1 MRVVRVRDGEQIRLG
16 VIDGEHTFIDVSA
29 HFADLDVV
37 FGLGQGLAPLQTLVA
52 EQGADLPRQPL
63 DAATLA
69 APIPRPHHL
78 ICIGLNYRDHAAE
91 AGMDAPSEPVIFNKA
106 PNTLVGPTDDIM
118 LPRGATSVDW
128 EIELGVVIGRRARY
142 LERAEEAHEVIA
154 GFVLV
159 NDVSERD
166 AQLHRGGQWMKGK
179 SFETFNPCGPVLVT
193 PDELSDPQALDLFLS
208 VNGEM
213 MQQGSTATM
222 IFDVHYL
229 VWYLS
234 QFMVLEPGD
243 LINTG
248 TPAGVGM
255 GQRPPRYLTAG
266 DVIEMAAGRLGEQ
279 RHRVVAFTG

>member
-1 MRVVRVRDGEQIRLG
+1 MRIVRVREGDRIRLG
-16 VIDGEHTFIDVSA
+16 VLEDEHTFIDVSGR
-29 HFADLDVV
+29 FADLDAVLV
-37 FGLGQGLAPLQTLVA
+37 DGTGLEPLRAVLA
-52 EQGADLPRQPL
+52 EERADLPRRPL
-63 DAATLA
+63 DPAALL

-91 AGMDAPSEPVIFNKA
+91 AGMDAPTEPVVFSKA
-106 PNTLVGPTDDIM
+106 PNTLVGPSADIV
-118 LPRGATSVDW
+118 LPKDATSVDW

-142 LERAEEAHEVIA
+142 LASVEDAAAVIA
-154 GFVLV
+154 GYVLV

-179 SFETFNPCGPVLVT
+179 SFETFNPCGPYLVT
-193 PDELSDPQALDLFLS
+193 PDELGDPQALELHLAL
-208 VNGEM
+208 NGVP
-213 MQQGSTATM
+213 MQQGTTASM
-222 IFDVHYL
+222 IFGVHHL

-255 GQRPPRYLTAG
+255 GQRPPRYLSAG
-266 DVIEMAAGRLGEQ
+266 DVVEMVAGGLGQQ